1 MLLIQILICLSIK
14 LKFVSVENTF
24 LGPRSSSQSQKKEIH
39 GRWSLQIECSYAKR
53 NHPYLSKPLK
63 KKHLH
68 FLKLI
73 RRSTMGLKSHLSQLP
88 CIGMTKKLTRRCATL
103 IYNVPTLMGYLT
115 KKLPKKYL
123 NILSFL

>member
-1 MLLIQILICLSIK
+1 MINNIQGFRKKKYYNRKKFIMIINKKNMLLIQILICLSIK

-63 KKHLH
+63 EKT
-68 FLKLI
+68 
-73 RRSTMGLKSHLSQLP
+73 S
-88 CIGMTKKLTRRCATL
+88 
-103 IYNVPTLMGYLT
+103 
-115 KKLPKKYL
+115 
-123 NILSFL
+123 SFSKAYQAEHYGA